1 VRPLRSPSFHPSPH
15 IVTPTSAVAVK
26 AAHFA
31 RPPGLGLDGREHGD
45 NIRVRRGSEYSIRT
59 LQNAD
64 EKHGASTDFLNRCT
78 WYLIPR
84 PEPASALGYRPNS
97 PAIADA
103 ANCSLWLCRVITA
116 GDRLGASLPRRAAS
130 ASWTPLAGRESAT

>member
-1 VRPLRSPSFHPSPH
+1 
-15 IVTPTSAVAVK
+15 VAVK

-64 EKHGASTDFLNRCT
+64 EKHGASTDFFNRCT

-84 PEPASALGYRPNS
+84 CMEMIKALFDDPKYWRAHAAQIRAQAEQMGDPDAKRMMLE
-97 PAIADA
+97 IA
-103 ANCSLWLCRVITA
+103 ANYDALA
-116 GDRLGASLPRRAAS
+116 KGAEQRNKQAQ
-130 ASWTPLAGRESAT
+130 

>member
-1 VRPLRSPSFHPSPH
+1 MLLPGSSIRALANSTASGRRSKSMTSISPRREHAPTCRHVASSASHSLFWPHPFVRPLRSPSFHPGPH

-78 WYLIPR
+78 WYLIP
-84 PEPASALGYRPNS
+84 
-97 PAIADA
+97 
-103 ANCSLWLCRVITA
+103 
-116 GDRLGASLPRRAAS
+116 
-130 ASWTPLAGRESAT
+130 SWN

>member
-1 VRPLRSPSFHPSPH
+1 MLSPGSSIRALANSTASGRRSKSMTSISPRREHAPTCRHVASSASILSSDLILLFGPCGAHPSIPAR
-15 IVTPTSAVAVK
+15 TSYPPPSAVAVK

-64 EKHGASTDFLNRCT
+64 GKHGASTDFFNRCT
-78 WYLIPR
+78 WYLIP
-84 PEPASALGYRPNS
+84 SG
-97 PAIADA
+97 
-103 ANCSLWLCRVITA
+103 
-116 GDRLGASLPRRAAS
+116 
-130 ASWTPLAGRESAT
+130 

>member
-1 VRPLRSPSFHPSPH
+1 
-15 IVTPTSAVAVK
+15 VAVK

-64 EKHGASTDFLNRCT
+64 EKHGASTDFFNRCT
-78 WYLIPR
+78 WYLIPSSDKAKQI
-84 PEPASALGYRPNS
+84 PAAVTQ
-97 PAIADA
+97 D
-103 ANCSLWLCRVITA
+103 VI
-116 GDRLGASLPRRAAS
+116 ASLLQAGVKL
-130 ASWTPLAGRESAT
+130 PLATAQVLEAVGTERESALEQAAQFTANLHRLKAILRKHVVILDEGANCRSRS

>member
-1 VRPLRSPSFHPSPH
+1 
-15 IVTPTSAVAVK
+15 VAVK

-64 EKHGASTDFLNRCT
+64 EKHGASTDFFNRCT
-78 WYLIPR
+78 WYLIPSR
-84 PEPASALGYRPNS
+84 YTPCEALYRSKKCMIDEGNG
-97 PAIADA
+97 
-103 ANCSLWLCRVITA
+103 RY
-116 GDRLGASLPRRAAS
+116 
-130 ASWTPLAGRESAT
+130 TPCEAMVKATKSKKKKK

>member
-64 EKHGASTDFLNRCT
+64 EKHGASTDFFNRCT
-78 WYLIPR
+78 WYLIP
-84 PEPASALGYRPNS
+84 SYVFTISGKS
-97 PAIADA
+97 PVGGWSMIK
-103 ANCSLWLCRVITA
+103 N
-116 GDRLGASLPRRAAS
+116 RL
-130 ASWTPLAGRESAT
+130 

>member
-1 VRPLRSPSFHPSPH
+1 
-15 IVTPTSAVAVK
+15 VAVK

-64 EKHGASTDFLNRCT
+64 EKHGASTDFFNRCT
-78 WYLIPR
+78 WYLIPSR
-84 PEPASALGYRPNS
+84 QYFDEMN
-97 PAIADA
+97 
-103 ANCSLWLCRVITA
+103 
-116 GDRLGASLPRRAAS
+116 RLGWHQKWS
-130 ASWTPLAGRESAT
+130 

>member
-1 VRPLRSPSFHPSPH
+1 MTSISPRREHAPTCRHVASSASHSLFWPHPFVRPLRSPSFHPGPH
-15 IVTPTSAVAVK
+15 IVTTDERSGRQGRALRAPA
-26 AAHFA
+26 
-31 RPPGLGLDGREHGD
+31 GLGLDGREHGD

-84 PEPASALGYRPNS
+84 GKIDRGHRDTGRV
-97 PAIADA
+97 IC
-103 ANCSLWLCRVITA
+103 CSLP
-116 GDRLGASLPRRAAS
+116 S
-130 ASWTPLAGRESAT
+130 

>member
-1 VRPLRSPSFHPSPH
+1 M
-15 IVTPTSAVAVK
+15 AVK

-64 EKHGASTDFLNRCT
+64 EKHGASTDYFMHAMGPINPQGLRSVGT
-78 WYLIPR
+78 
-84 PEPASALGYRPNS
+84 
-97 PAIADA
+97 
-103 ANCSLWLCRVITA
+103 
-116 GDRLGASLPRRAAS
+116 
-130 ASWTPLAGRESAT
+130 

>member
-1 VRPLRSPSFHPSPH
+1 M
-15 IVTPTSAVAVK
+15 AVK

-64 EKHGASTDFLNRCT
+64 EKHGASTDLFNRCT
-78 WYLIPR
+78 WYLIP
-84 PEPASALGYRPNS
+84 SLIILGVTR
-97 PAIADA
+97 
-103 ANCSLWLCRVITA
+103 
-116 GDRLGASLPRRAAS
+116 RLGETFSFGNTAAAVLESSDTTILFVAS
-130 ASWTPLAGRESAT
+130 

>member
-1 VRPLRSPSFHPSPH
+1 
-15 IVTPTSAVAVK
+15 VAVK

-64 EKHGASTDFLNRCT
+64 EKHGASTDFFNRCT

-84 PEPASALGYRPNS
+84 TFKWWISDGTLDRIHHTLYVERREKAERESSPTALGAIWPVS
-97 PAIADA
+97 PQ
-103 ANCSLWLCRVITA
+103 
-116 GDRLGASLPRRAAS
+116 ASGFGS
-130 ASWTPLAGRESAT
+130 